1 MALYAGTLR
10 HRIAIQQ
17 QVRTQDP
24 ETGDITIT
32 WQPVYNSV
40 PAAVHFLSA
49 KEFIASNTTQ
59 AQIVARITIRFLP
72 NLTAEMRIIH
82 LGKIYNPA
90 GWLPDNDSG
99 LEYLT
104 APVSQGVND
113 GQ

>member
-1 MALYAGTLR
+1 MSLYAGKLR
-10 HRIAIQQ
+10 HRITIQQ

-24 ETGDITIT
+24 ITGDVVIT
-32 WQPVYNSV
+32 WQNKYASV
-40 PAAVHFLSA
+40 PAAVDFLSA
-49 KEFIASNTTQ
+49 REFIASHTAQ
-59 AQIVARITIRFLP
+59 AQILARVTIRFLP
-72 NLTAEMRIIH
+72 ELTAEMRIVH

-104 APVSQGVND
+104 APVSAGVND